1 MFPEEAAAKCS
12 RRADYSALAALNPR
26 DTAPSLSETS
36 HPMSQ
41 ISKDEIA
48 DIFTH
53 IAQLLEL
60 KGEVVFKV
68 RAYQNA
74 ARALE
79 TFRGNLAGMSAEG
92 TLGTIEG
99 IGKAIAEKITILI
112 ETGTLPYYEKL
123 KTEFPPGLFE
133 MFDLQGIGP
142 KKIKALWDKLGI
154 TTLEELE
161 AGCKDGRV
169 AELAGFGKKTADN
182 ILLSIES
189 LSLIHI

>member
-1 MFPEEAAAKCS
+1 MP
-12 RRADYSALAALNPR
+12 
-26 DTAPSLSETS
+26 
-36 HPMSQ
+36 Q

-48 DIFTH
+48 DTFTH

-79 TFRGNLAGMSAEG
+79 TFRGDLAAMSEEG

-99 IGKAIAEKITILI
+99 IGKAIAEKITILLN
-112 ETGTLPYYEKL
+112 TGKLPYYEEL
-123 KTEFPPGLFE
+123 KAEFPPGLFE

-161 AGCKDGRV
+161 
-169 AELAGFGKKTADN
+169 
-182 ILLSIES
+182 